1 MGVHVTLE
9 RLPMPVLMRDVAKK
23 AGVSVTTVSH
33 VLNETRLVAPD
44 TRDRVLKAI
53 SDLDYYANT
62 SARLLVRGQS
72 DLVGLIISDI
82 ENPFFPELIKSFER
96 ASAGERLE
104 VLLCAT
110 SYDRGHAR
118 NAVRR
123 MLENRVRAVAVMTSQ
138 FDRELQA
145 QLTSKNVPL
154 VALSADGADRNRSI
168 IDIDWPSGIAD
179 AVRHLHRLGH
189 RKIALATGPQDQISA
204 IAHRESVVKALLR
217 LGAKPMRVLEGDHR
231 PESGAEAAHILL
243 SGRDRP
249 TAIFC
254 GNDRMAIGAIGMA
267 RELGFRVPEDVSII
281 GSDDLWIARYSSP
294 PLTTVRI
301 PRDTLGQLAFDV
313 LMKMLRSKRR
323 TGEREAL
330 KTELIIRA
338 STARPA
344 TGDRVVRPT
353 KQRAAR
359 RIDQHPE
366 TELAG

>member
-1 MGVHVTLE
+1 
-9 RLPMPVLMRDVAKK
+9 
-23 AGVSVTTVSH
+23 
-33 VLNETRLVAPD
+33 
-44 TRDRVLKAI
+44 
-53 SDLDYYANT
+53 
-62 SARLLVRGQS
+62 
-72 DLVGLIISDI
+72 
-82 ENPFFPELIKSFER
+82 
-96 ASAGERLE
+96 
-104 VLLCAT
+104 
-110 SYDRGHAR
+110 
-118 NAVRR
+118 

-154 VALSADGADRNRSI
+154 VALAADAASRNRSI

-189 RKIALATGPQDQISA
+189 RNIALATGPQDQISA
-204 IAHRESVVKALLR
+204 IAHRESVVKALHK
-217 LGAKPMRVLEGDHR
+217 LGTKPVRILEGDHR
-231 PESGAEAAHILL
+231 PESGAEAAHLLL
-243 SGRDRP
+243 SDRERP

-267 RELGFRVPEDVSII
+267 RDLGFRVPEDVSIL
-281 GSDDLWIARYSSP
+281 GSDDLWIARYSNP

-323 TGEREAL
+323 TGEREVL

-338 STARPA
+338 STAPP
-344 TGDRVVRPT
+344 TVDESVVRPA
-353 KQRAAR
+353 KQRTGR
-359 RIDQHPE
+359 GLGEPPE